1 MFVRRFLQVYAKINI
16 RPYFKSIKFVIK
28 KWKILFLKIVSI
40 IRQNYLKLL
49 IINQLNLN
57 FYIFVN

>member
-16 RPYFKSIKFVIK
+16 RLYFKSIKFVIK

-40 IRQNYLKLL
+40 IRQNYLKLF

>member
-28 KWKILFLKIVSI
+28 KWKILFLKISI